1 MSTVVGKSRFTPD
14 DLLRMPSDER
24 FELVDGQLVRDEM
37 SGIAAAVA
45 LRIGRRLGNIVEPQ
59 ELGVAFTSDASY
71 QCFAEEPDRVRRP
84 DVSFIHRSRMRPEY
98 LQGHIPIA
106 PDLAVE
112 VVSPNDLFFDVRRKA
127 GEYVRAG
134 VRLVWV
140 VNPEEREVQV
150 FRGNGTYLLVQNGDS
165 LDGEEVVPGFRCPLA
180 EVFELPPM
188 DAK

>member
-14 DLLRMPSDER
+14 DLLQMPSEER
-24 FELVDGQLVRDEM
+24 FELVDGQLVSTEM
-37 SGIAAAVA
+37 SGLAAAVA
-45 LRIGRRLGNIVEPQ
+45 SRIVRRLGNIVESQ
-59 ELGVAFTSDASY
+59 QLGVVFTSDASY
-71 QCFAEEPDRVRRP
+71 RCFAEEPDRVRRP
-84 DVSFIHRSRMRPEY
+84 DASFIHRSRLRPEY
-98 LQGHIPIA
+98 LQGHISIS

-165 LDGEEVVPGFRCPLA
+165 LDGEDVVPGFRCPLA
-180 EVFELPPM
+180 EIFQLPPM
-188 DAK
+188 DQR